1 MTTSV
6 AIVLT
11 ALLAAALGLV
21 VGWLFASRRSAA
33 LEAQLK
39 SERDAAT
46 ARERVLRESGAEKER
61 LVDVAESR
69 LREAFSSVSAE
80 VLQQNSQSFLQLAE
94 ARLREARTAGEAELE
109 ARQRAIGELVRPIGE
124 SLKKVDEKLA
134 AVEQA
139 RLQAQTELTTQLRR
153 LSEDGARIQ
162 QETSRLV
169 TALRRPQGRGRWGE
183 LQLRRVVEMA
193 GMVAYCDFEEQLHVQ
208 MDGGGTLRPDMVVRL
223 PGDKR
228 IVVDAKVAAEAYLEA
243 IEAEDEARRRDAL
256 RRHADQ
262 VRQHLRVLGDKAYW
276 NQFADAPDFVVLFM
290 PGDPFLSAALE
301 ADPSLFDDA
310 ISRKILLCGPTTL
323 VALLKAAAYGWQQAT
338 LSERAEEIRALGQ
351 ELYARLVTLA
361 DHFAKVGRGLQSAVD
376 AYDKAVGSLEARV
389 LVTGRKL
396 QELGAATTDEIAELE
411 PLGRVPRALQA
422 PEMTGGGDEG

>member
-1 MTTSV
+1 MSTSV
-6 AIVLT
+6 SIILT
-11 ALLAAALGLV
+11 AVLAIAIGLV
-21 VGWLFASRRSAA
+21 LGWLFASRRSAA

-39 SERDAAT
+39 SERESAIE
-46 ARERVLRESGAEKER
+46 RERMLREGNAEKQQI
-61 LVDVAESR
+61 LDVAEVR

-80 VLQQNSQSFLQLAE
+80 VFQQNSQSFLQLAE
-94 ARLREARTAGEAELE
+94 ARLREARTAGDAELE

-134 AVEQA
+134 AVEQS
-139 RLQAQTELTTQLRR
+139 RLQAQTELASQLRR

-162 QETSRLV
+162 HETSRLV

-193 GMVAYCDFEEQLHVQ
+193 GMVEYCDFEEQFHVQ
-208 MDGGGTLRPDMVVRL
+208 VDGGGALRPDMVVRL
-223 PGDKR
+223 PGNKR

-243 IEAEDEARRRDAL
+243 LEAEDEGQRREAL

-262 VRQHLRVLGDKAYW
+262 VRQHLRTLGDKAYW

-301 ADPSLFDDA
+301 ADPTLFDDA
-310 ISRKILLCGPTTL
+310 IARKILLCGPTTL
-323 VALLKAAAYGWQQAT
+323 VALLKAAAYGWQQAG
-338 LSERAEEIRALGQ
+338 LSERAEEIRAVGQ

-376 AYDKAVGSLEARV
+376 AYDRAVGSLEARV
-389 LVTGRKL
+389 LVSGRKL
-396 QELGAATTDEIAELE
+396 KEMGAGTTDDIPDVA
-411 PLGRVPRALQA
+411 PLGRIPRALQS
-422 PEMTGGGDEG
+422 PEMTSEGDEG

>member
-1 MTTSV
+1 MSTSV
-6 AIVLT
+6 AVLLT
-11 ALLAAALGLV
+11 AVLAVAVGLV
-21 VGWLFASRRSAA
+21 VGWLFASRRAAA

-39 SERDAAT
+39 SEREGAAE
-46 ARERVLRESGAEKER
+46 RERILREGNAEKQQ
-61 LVDVAESR
+61 LLDVAETR
-69 LREAFSSVSAE
+69 LREAFSSVSSD
-80 VLQQNSQSFLQLAE
+80 VFQQNSQSFLQLAE

-139 RLQAQTELTTQLRR
+139 RIQAQAELSTQLRR
-153 LSEDGARIQ
+153 LSDEGARIQ

-169 TALRRPQGRGRWGE
+169 TALRKPQGRGRWGE

-208 MDGGGTLRPDMVVRL
+208 RDDGGALRPDMVVRL

-228 IVVDAKVAAEAYLEA
+228 LVVDAKVAAEAYLEA
-243 IEAEDEARRRDAL
+243 LDAEDEAGRKEAL
-256 RRHADQ
+256 QRHATQ
-262 VRQHLRVLGDKAYW
+262 VRSHMRTLGDKAYW
-276 NQFADAPDFVVLFM
+276 NQFADAPDFVVLFL

-310 ISRKILLCGPTTL
+310 IARKILLCGPTTL
-323 VALLKAAAYGWQQAT
+323 IALLKAAAYGWQQAG
-338 LSERAEEIRALGQ
+338 LSERAEEIRAAGQ
-351 ELYARLVTLA
+351 ELYARLVTMA
-361 DHFAKVGRGLQSAVD
+361 EHFAKVGRGLQTAVD

-396 QELGAATTDEIAELE
+396 QEMGAATTDSITELE
-411 PLGRVPRALQA
+411 PLGKVPRALQA
-422 PEMTGGGDEG
+422 PELTSGRDQA

>member
-1 MTTSV
+1 MSTST
-6 AIVLT
+6 AILLT
-11 ALLAAALGLV
+11 AALAVAVGLV
-21 VGWLFASRRSAA
+21 VGWLFASRRTAA

-39 SERDAAT
+39 SEKDAA
-46 ARERVLRESGAEKER
+46 AERERILRDGHAEKQQ
-61 LVDVAESR
+61 LLDVAETR
-69 LREAFSSVSAE
+69 LREAFSSVSAD
-80 VLQQNSQSFLQLAE
+80 VFQQSSQTFLQLAE
-94 ARLREARTAGEAELE
+94 ARLREARTAGDAELE

-134 AVEQA
+134 AVERE
-139 RLQAQTELTTQLRR
+139 RLQAQAQLASQLAQ
-153 LSEDGARIQ
+153 LSKDGARIQ
-162 QETSRLV
+162 HETSRLV

-208 MDGGGTLRPDMVVRL
+208 VDGGGPLRPDMVVRL

-243 IEAEDEARRRDAL
+243 LEAEDEGGRRDAL

-262 VRQHLRVLGDKAYW
+262 VRQHMRTLGDRAYW
-276 NQFADAPDFVVLFM
+276 NQFADAPDFVVLFL

-301 ADPSLFDDA
+301 ADPTLFDDA
-310 ISRKILLCGPTTL
+310 IARKILLCGPTTL
-323 VALLKAAAYGWQQAT
+323 VALLKAAAYGWQQAG
-338 LSERAEEIRALGQ
+338 LSERAEEIRAVGQ

-361 DHFAKVGRGLQSAVD
+361 DHFAKVGRGLQTAVD
-376 AYDKAVGSLEARV
+376 AYDRAVGSLEARV

-396 QELGAATTDEIAELE
+396 KEMGAATTDEIPELE

-422 PEMTGGGDEG
+422 PEMTPGKDES